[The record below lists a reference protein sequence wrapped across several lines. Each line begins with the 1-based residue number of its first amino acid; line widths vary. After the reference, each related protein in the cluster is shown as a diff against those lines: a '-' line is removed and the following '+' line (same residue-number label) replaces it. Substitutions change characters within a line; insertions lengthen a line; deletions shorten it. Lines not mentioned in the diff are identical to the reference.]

1 MATKSAFLRL
11 ISILS
16 PEEAREKI
24 KLFENYIFYPIL
36 ITQVTINSM
45 NVGVTVN
52 MDREKV

>member
-1 MATKSAFLRL
+1 VATKSAFLRL

-16 PEEAREKI
+16 PEEAKEKV
-24 KLFENYIFYPIL
+24 KLFENYKFYPIL

-45 NVGVTVN
+45 NVEVTVN